1 MIVNNVKL
9 NSRVSGRKFTC
20 LRVSKK
26 LLMILLALTTLALKK
41 LEKIGELKFK
51 PKHHYQKTLRN
62 Y

>member
-20 LRVSKK
+20 LRVSEK

-51 PKHHYQKTLRN
+51 P
-62 Y
+62 